1 MSGVCFSHIFTIL
14 VGTEDGDGD
23 GDGVDWRRG
32 GVECMITSSRGVYKA
47 TEQMKVGLPYFPIH
61 RDSHVYLN
69 SSYTS
74 CLSRLSERT
83 IFQM

>member
-1 MSGVCFSHIFTIL
+1 MGMETVWT
-14 VGTEDGDGD
+14 GGE
-23 GDGVDWRRG
+23 G
-32 GVECMITSSRGVYKA
+32 GVECMIITSSRGVYKA

-61 RDSHVYLN
+61 RDSPVYLN
-69 SSYTS
+69 SSSYTS